1 MAYKSI
7 RNVMLLIS
15 LLCSSGYAAADELIM
30 CSGGRV
36 KVGDAFEKVKSRCGS
51 GNGFSSK
58 HVEINGK
65 RVAFKTVKII
75 FPDGTK
81 AAFIYKD
88 LVLFDVI
95 VF

>member
-1 MAYKSI
+1 MVYKLI
-7 RNVMLLIS
+7 RSVMLLMI
-15 LLCSSGYAAADELIM
+15 LLNSSYATADELIM

-36 KVGDAFEKVKSRCGS
+36 KIGDSLDKVDKRCGS
-51 GNGFSSK
+51 GNGYTGK

-65 RVAFKTVKII
+65 MVSFKTIKII

>member
-1 MAYKSI
+1 MVYKLI
-7 RNVMLLIS
+7 RSVMLFMI
-15 LLCSSGYAAADELIM
+15 LLSNSYATADELIM

-36 KVGDAFEKVKSRCGS
+36 KVGDAFEKVKKRCGS
-51 GNGFSSK
+51 GNGYSGK